1 MSKKSL
7 KHVIPIMLAFIATFS
22 LSINVIFSRQTSFKQ
37 MLIEEL
43 NGVGFDK
50 TVILIALIFMFVKTW
65 NIFVRSSRW
74 ITHLLAFV
82 FSCFMLIGLS
92 YSKLGNWDFIFG
104 NKRQFVIAVMVGI
117 GYFILFDV
125 CLTLIYSFFSSRLKN
140 WDISSVSFPIFV
152 EKHYQLVCFLV
163 ISLFWLPYLLF
174 HLPGSVPYDGYRQ
187 INMFYGIEHIS
198 NHHPWVLTKFFGFL
212 MKIGRNISDNF
223 GVFLIIIVL
232 FLAEAF
238 CYSIVCKKIKNW
250 GSPYWVNFGT
260 VLFFSILPVFGA
272 YAQVVMKDGIFSA
285 LFALFFAC
293 YIELCLLHTRHIV
306 KKGSYLKEYTILFII
321 EVLVCL
327 TRNNGIYMVLP
338 ANLLLIF
345 FVKRKKKYIAVLVL
359 ALVLSFYFVDARL
372 AETFDVDH
380 GSKKE
385 MLSIPF
391 QQTARYLKEYPDDVE
406 TWEKDAINA
415 VLSYDELADNYEPEQ
430 SDRVKD
436 TFKNNA
442 SDRELFTYFKA
453 WFSMFLRHPN
463 VYFEATF
470 NNTYGYIY
478 PFYSFEKLGAFQFY
492 IKGAPLATGEFDIHY
507 IIPDNI
513 REICDSY
520 VELWQKIPGL
530 SLTLQEGTY
539 TWLLLIIIGYFC
551 YTKCFKGILA
561 LAAPFLNILVCIASP
576 VNGYLRYAIPLIAC
590 TPIIFYWCFA
600 FAKCQS
606 KKLSEDSEKFVEKK
620 E

>member
-1 MSKKSL
+1 M
-7 KHVIPIMLAFIATFS
+7 AFISVFS
-22 LSINVIFSRQTSFKQ
+22 LSINVIFSDKASLKQ
-37 MLIEEL
+37 MVLEEI
-43 NGVGFDK
+43 NGVGLDK
-50 TVILIALIFMFVKTW
+50 TIILIALIFMFVKTW
-65 NIFVRSSRW
+65 NIFVRLSRW

-104 NKRQFVIAVMVGI
+104 NKRQFVIAVVVGA
-117 GYFILFDV
+117 GFFILFDI

-140 WDISSVSFPIFV
+140 WDISSVSFPMFV

-163 ISLFWLPYLLF
+163 ISLFWLPYLLL

-212 MKIGRNISDNF
+212 MEVGRNISDNF
-223 GVFLIIIVL
+223 GVFLITIVL

-250 GSPYWVNFGT
+250 GSLYWVNIAT
-260 VLFFSILPVFGA
+260 VLFFSIFPVFGA

-285 LFALFFAC
+285 LFALFFAY
-293 YIELCLLHTRHIV
+293 YIDLCL
-306 KKGSYLKEYTILFII
+306 SYIRRSDKRERNVVKEYIILFVI
-321 EVLVCL
+321 EFLVCL

-338 ANLLLIF
+338 ANMLLLF
-345 FVKRKKKYIAVLVL
+345 FVVKNRRKYIII
-359 ALVLSFYFVDARL
+359 LVLSLVVSFYMVDSKL
-372 AETFDVDH
+372 AQALDVNP

-391 QQTARYLKEYPDDVE
+391 QQTARYLKEYPNDVE
-406 TWEKDAINA
+406 EWEKNAINA
-415 VLSYDELADNYEPEQ
+415 VLSYEQLVDKYAPEK
-430 SDRVKD
+430 SDGVKD
-436 TFKNNA
+436 TFRNDSTN
-442 SDRELFTYFKA
+442 RELLRYFKA
-453 WFSMFLRHPN
+453 WFSMFLKHPN

-470 NNTYGYIY
+470 NNTFGYIY
-478 PFYSFEKLGAFQFY
+478 PFYNYEGLGGFQFY
-492 IKGAPLATGEFDIHY
+492 IMGEPLATGDFDIHY
-507 IIPDNI
+507 IIPTNI
-513 REICDSY
+513 REICDTY
-520 VELWQKIPGL
+520 AELWKNAPGF
-530 SLTLQEGTY
+530 SVTLNPGAY
-539 TWLLLIIIGYFC
+539 TWLLLLVIGYFC
-551 YTKCFKGILA
+551 YMKCYKGILA

-590 TPIIFYWCFA
+590 TPIILYWCFA